1 MARGKTIKIL
11 RTTKANLEAQKA
23 ASGLLAGEPYLIT
36 DEDRLAVGT
45 GVNSYSE
52 MAKKSE
58 ILLHRRIYI
67 QTATPASPVEG
78 DLWID
83 TN

>member
-52 MAKKSE
+52 MARKSE
-58 ILLHRRIYI
+58 LELLRRVYI
-67 QTATPASPVEG
+67 QSTTPSAPVAG